1 MDNQRIFLWV
11 ALALAIWVNWQAWHD
26 DRRPAAAPGGSQN
39 PSVTESA
46 PDLPQPA
53 NGGEIDAPALPGTD
67 DVPSAAALEMEASL
81 AGDTFSVR
89 TDVLDAEIAL
99 DGGDLVKVIL
109 PDYPVRKD
117 QPDIKVQL
125 LDPSASREFVFR
137 TGLQAGQG
145 QPRVTAETRFSA
157 PAERFTLAEG
167 SDMLEVPL
175 TWTSPEGLEVRKT
188 YTFRR
193 GSYAVGVRYDVVNRS
208 AEPWRGASY
217 VQIRKRN
224 TPRERS
230 MTDVDTYSFVGPVI
244 YDGESYDKLKVKDL
258 AKEPLQATYTGG
270 WVAAIQHHFL
280 AAAIPGSTQA
290 SYSGAVRN
298 NVFSLSA
305 IGDPVDVASGG
316 TGMFEDTLFVGPKLQ
331 DQLKATAPGL
341 RLTVDY
347 GWLTIISQPLFWVLS
362 KIHALVGNWGWAI
375 ILLTILIKLA
385 FYKLQETSGRSMAK
399 MRKLQPRLKALQ
411 ERYGEDR
418 QKLSQAMMELY
429 RKEKVNPAS
438 GCLPILVQMPV
449 FLALYWVLLESVE
462 LRQAPWALWIDD
474 LSARDPYFILPLL
487 MGVTMFVQQKLNPAP
502 PDPIQAKVMM
512 VLPVVFTVFF
522 AFFPAGL
529 VLYWFV
535 NNLLSI
541 AQQWHIN
548 RVVERD
554 G

>member
-11 ALALAIWVNWQAWHD
+11 ALALAIWVNWQAWQD
-26 DRRPAAAPGGSQN
+26 DRRPATAPGATPGQ
-39 PSVTESA
+39 PVTESA
-46 PDLPQPA
+46 PGLPEPAGETDL
-53 NGGEIDAPALPGTD
+53 DAPALPGTD
-67 DVPSAAALEMEASL
+67 DLPSAAALAMDATATGE
-81 AGDTFSVR
+81 TITVR
-89 TDVLDAEIAL
+89 TDVLDAEIAV
-99 DGGDLVKVIL
+99 DGGDLVKVLL

-117 QPDIKVQL
+117 QPDVKVQL

-137 TGLQAGQG
+137 TGLQAGPG
-145 QPRVTAETRFSA
+145 QPKVTADTRFVAS
-157 PAERFTLAEG
+157 AERFDLADG
-167 SDMLEVPL
+167 SDVLEVPL
-175 TWTSPEGLEVRKT
+175 TWTGPEGLEVRKT

-193 GSYAVGVRYDVVNRS
+193 GSYAVDLRYDVANRS
-208 AEPWRGASY
+208 ADAWRGASY

-224 TPRERS
+224 TPKERS

-244 YDGESYDKLKVKDL
+244 YDGKSYDKLKVKDL
-258 AKEPLQATYTGG
+258 AEEPLQATYAEG

-280 AAAIPGSTQA
+280 AAAIPGSTRA
-290 SYSGAVRN
+290 TYSGTVRN

-305 IGDPVDVASGG
+305 IGDPVDVAAGATG
-316 TGMFEDTLFVGPKLQ
+316 TFEDTLFVGPKLQ
-331 DQLKATAPGL
+331 DQLKETAPGL

-362 KIHALVGNWGWAI
+362 KIHGFVGNWGWAI

-462 LRQAPWALWIDD
+462 MRQAPWALWIDD

-502 PDPIQAKVMM
+502 PDPIQAKIMM